1 MEEIIEKIKHYIQSN
16 NDIVLRKLNN
26 KTSEI
31 YIIYNEVLSDSKY
44 INENLIERITYAIL
58 SNYEI
63 DNLYNILPS
72 CSIKVINTY
81 DEIIKLIFQGFTIF
95 ISNNTILAIETRE
108 KLDRGILSSENEPSL
123 TGPND
128 SFTENYNTNLGLIR
142 KRIRSSNLYCKN
154 VFVGKESNAKIGIC
168 YMNNI
173 CDISLVN
180 NIYNKI
186 KNINIDAIIDTGYIR
201 EILLDNESLFPTVNI
216 TERPDSTSMALLEG
230 KIVIIVDNS
239 PYVMILPSF
248 FIDFFHTPDDY
259 YQKSF
264 NITFIRIIRLLSF
277 FISIFLPSYYIS
289 VTTLNP
295 ESIPLKLLLS
305 FYSQRLSVPFPG
317 FIEAIIMIISFE
329 ILRESDAR
337 TPSKVGTSI
346 SILGGLVLGSAAV
359 EAGIVSP
366 IMIIVI
372 AISMISGLLFN
383 SNSLLYPIRYFRII
397 TLLLS
402 AFFGLYGMFVGIL
415 FLIVK
420 LSSITTFGFS
430 YISPFSPLIKTELR
444 DSIIK
449 IKGKNKR
456 LRNPLLAKKNMVR
469 GTIYEK

>member
-1 MEEIIEKIKHYIQSN
+1 MKN
-16 NDIVLRKLNN
+16 NSDIVLRKLKTN
-26 KTSEI
+26 KNEI
-31 YIIYNEVLSDSKY
+31 YVIYNEVLSNSKY
-44 INENLIERITYAIL
+44 INENLINRITFTIL
-58 SNYEI
+58 SGYEL
-63 DNLYNILPS
+63 DDLYNIIPS
-72 CSIKVINTY
+72 CSIKKITTY
-81 DEIIKLIFQGFTIF
+81 EEILELIFQGFTIF
-95 ISNNTILAIETRE
+95 INSNNIIAIETRE
-108 KLDRGILSSENEPSL
+108 KLDRGILTSENEPSL
-123 TGPND
+123 IGPND
-128 SFTENYNTNLGLIR
+128 SFTENFNTNLGLIR
-142 KRIRSSNLYCKN
+142 KRIRSSNLYCKSIL
-154 VFVGKESNAKIGIC
+154 VGKESNTKVGIC

-173 CDISLVN
+173 CDTNIVEK
-180 NIYNKI
+180 IYNKI
-186 KNINIDAIIDTGYIR
+186 KNIDIDAIIDIGYIR
-201 EILLDNESLFPTVNI
+201 EILFDNESLFPTVNI
-216 TERPDSTSMALLEG
+216 TERPDNSSMALLEG
-230 KIVIIVDNS
+230 KVVIIVDNS
-239 PYVMILPSF
+239 PNALIFPSF

-264 NITFIRIIRLLSF
+264 NISFIRMIRLLSF
-277 FISIFLPSYYIS
+277 FISVFLPSYYIS

-295 ESIPLKLLLS
+295 ESIPLKLLLN

-372 AISMISGLLFN
+372 AISMISGLLFSN
-383 SNSLLYPIRYFRII
+383 NSLIYPIRYFRII

-420 LSSITTFGFS
+420 LCSINTFGYS
-430 YISPFSPLIKTELR
+430 YMLPFSPLIKTELR

-449 IKGKNKR
+449 SKGKNKR
-456 LRNPLLAKKNMVR
+456 LRNPLLSKNNKVR
-469 GTIYEK
+469 GTINEK